1 MKKQQVKKGKSLEEG
16 EEPQQVWKREKN
28 HKKSRRGRR
37 TTKRKKE
44 MHPEIKESL
53 KLSEKGSYYKQ
64 EDFYSSTD
72 ESNEDTNSNS
82 ELVLTTTQDEY
93 KRQMFLKRD
102 NLTQLL

>member
-1 MKKQQVKKGKSLEEG
+1 
-16 EEPQQVWKREKN
+16 
-28 HKKSRRGRR
+28 
-37 TTKRKKE
+37 

-82 ELVLTTTQDEY
+82 ELVLTTAQDEY

>member
-1 MKKQQVKKGKSLEEG
+1 
-16 EEPQQVWKREKN
+16 
-28 HKKSRRGRR
+28 
-37 TTKRKKE
+37 

>member
-1 MKKQQVKKGKSLEEG
+1 MKKQQVKKG
-16 EEPQQVWKREKN
+16 R
-28 HKKSRRGRR
+28 KSRRGEEP
-37 TTKRKKE
+37 TKSLEGGEEPTKRKKK

>member
-1 MKKQQVKKGKSLEEG
+1 
-16 EEPQQVWKREKN
+16 
-28 HKKSRRGRR
+28 
-37 TTKRKKE
+37 

-53 KLSEKGSYYKQ
+53 KLSEKGSYYKH